1 MTLRKRTNHKPSAA
15 AMFRLLDSMV
25 DFFEDM
31 PTQPSPLEGRRQDIL
46 AAAEKAGYKTVKPK
60 G

>member
-1 MTLRKRTNHKPSAA
+1 MSNRKRTNYQPSARH
-15 AMFRLLDSMV
+15 MFRLLDSMV

-31 PTQPSPLEGRRQDIL
+31 PTQASPLEDRRQAIL
-46 AAAEKAGYKTVKPK
+46 AAAEKAGYKVVTPK